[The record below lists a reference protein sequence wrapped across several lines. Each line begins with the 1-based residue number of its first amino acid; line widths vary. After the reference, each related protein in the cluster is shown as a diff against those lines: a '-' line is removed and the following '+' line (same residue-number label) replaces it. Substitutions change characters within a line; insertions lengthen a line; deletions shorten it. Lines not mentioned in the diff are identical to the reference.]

1 MTNRI
6 KSAEGAPGRM
16 VAARLMPGSNLMSGI
31 AEVCEKHNIKSG
43 ILASGIGSLSKTTYL
58 DPIPKPELKA
68 KYGYGDPMTADGPIE
83 LLNLAGAICHSD
95 EGKVL
100 LHVHATMCLAD
111 GKAFGGHLT
120 DEGNEVLL
128 TADVTILEIANVDFV
143 RRLDEET
150 GILMYSPTPKCIVV
164 DEKLPEKR

>member
-16 VAARLMPGSNLMSGI
+16 VVARLMPGSNLMSGI
-31 AEVCEKHNIKSG
+31 VEVCEKHNIKSG
-43 ILASGIGSLSKTTYL
+43 ILASGIGRLRKTTYM

-95 EGKVL
+95 EGKIL

-128 TADVTILEIANVDFV
+128 TAAVTILEIANVDFV

>member
-6 KSAEGAPGRM
+6 QSAEGAPGRM

-31 AEVCEKHNIKSG
+31 VDVCAKHNIKSG
-43 ILASGIGSLSKTTYL
+43 ILASGIGSLRKTAYMDL
-58 DPIPKPELKA
+58 IPKPEIKA
-68 KYGYGDPMTADGPIE
+68 RYGYGTPMTADGPIE
-83 LLNLAGAICHSD
+83 ILTLAGAVCHSED
-95 EGKVL
+95 GKVL

-111 GKAFGGHLT
+111 GKAFGGHLA

-128 TADVTILEIANVDFV
+128 TADVTILEIADVDFV

-150 GILMYSPTPKCIVV
+150 GILMYSPIPGCSVV
-164 DEKLPEKR
+164 DKKLPE

>member
-1 MTNRI
+1 
-6 KSAEGAPGRM
+6 M

-43 ILASGIGSLSKTTYL
+43 ILASGIGSLRKTSYMDL
-58 DPIPKPELKA
+58 IPKPELKA
-68 KYGYGDPMTADGPIE
+68 RYGYGDPMTADGPVEI
-83 LLNLAGAICHSD
+83 LNLAGAICHSD

-100 LHVHATMCLAD
+100 IHVHATMCLAD

-120 DEGNEVLL
+120 EEGNEVLM

-150 GILMYSPTPKCIVV
+150 GILMYSPLPK
-164 DEKLPEKR
+164 